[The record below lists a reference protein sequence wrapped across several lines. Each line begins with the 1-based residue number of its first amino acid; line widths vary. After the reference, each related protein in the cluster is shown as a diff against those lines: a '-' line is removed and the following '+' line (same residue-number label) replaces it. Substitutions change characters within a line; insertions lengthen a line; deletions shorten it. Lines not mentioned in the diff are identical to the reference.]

1 MIRFFNQN
9 KIVILF
15 LFLTSTVLYAQKIN
29 ENYNLNKEKSTIE
42 WEGKKV
48 LGSHTGFV
56 KFISG
61 SMQVQNNLITGGD
74 FTVDMTS
81 ITNTDIEDKEYSDN
95 LVKHLKSNDFF
106 NVSKYAKSYFK
117 ITKIEPYKDKDNSN
131 INFKIYGDMKI
142 KGIKKPIS
150 FPAIIRFEDNGIYA
164 RAKFSI
170 DRTKWKIKYKSASIF
185 SDLGDKFIYDDIWF
199 KMDLY
204 FSK

>member
-1 MIRFFNQN
+1 MKVIN
-9 KIVILF
+9 KIIIFSFFISF
-15 LFLTSTVLYAQKIN
+15 LAQGISFSQKN
-29 ENYNLNKEKSTIE
+29 VDSFNLLPDKSKFE

-48 LGSHTGFV
+48 LGAHNGIV
-56 KFISG
+56 KFLSG
-61 SMQVQNNLITGGD
+61 SLQTKNNLMSGGE
-74 FTVDMTS
+74 FVVDMTTIS
-81 ITNTDIEDKEYSDN
+81 NTDIEDKEYSDK
-95 LVKHLKSNDFF
+95 LVKHLKSEDFF
-106 NVSKYAKSYFK
+106 NVPKYQKSFFK
-117 ITKIEPYKDKDNSN
+117 ITKIEPYIDTENSN